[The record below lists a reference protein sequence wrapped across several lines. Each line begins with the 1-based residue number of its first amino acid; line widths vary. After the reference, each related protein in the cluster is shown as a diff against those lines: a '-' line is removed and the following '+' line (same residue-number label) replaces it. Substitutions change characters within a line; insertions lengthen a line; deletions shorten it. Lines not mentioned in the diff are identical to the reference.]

1 MNAPDNTIAQN
12 KKALFEYEILER
24 FEAGIVLK
32 GAEIKAVRA
41 KRVDISSGYVKIK
54 GDEAWLINMVL
65 NGVAAEVASQTR
77 KLLLHRFEISRMIG
91 LSEQKGLTLIPLK
104 MYFNHGKAKL
114 EIGVAKGRKLHDK
127 RELIKK
133 RDINREQKQKVDL

>member
-1 MNAPDNTIAQN
+1 MSTPDGSIALN

-24 FEAGIVLK
+24 FEAGVVLV
-32 GAEIKAVRA
+32 GSEIKAVRA
-41 KRVDISSGYVKIK
+41 KRVDISSAYVRIR

-65 NGVAAEVASQTR
+65 NGVPADEASRTR

-104 MYFNHGKAKL
+104 MYFNHGKAKI
-114 EIGVAKGRKLHDK
+114 EIGVAKGRKHHDK

-133 RDINREQKQKVDL
+133 RDIKREQRQRLL

>member
-1 MNAPDNTIAQN
+1 MSAPDNTIAQN
-12 KKALFEYEILER
+12 QKALFEYEILER

-133 RDINREQKQKVDL
+133 RDINRELKHKIDL

>member
-1 MNAPDNTIAQN
+1 
-12 KKALFEYEILER
+12 
-24 FEAGIVLK
+24 
-32 GAEIKAVRA
+32 
-41 KRVDISSGYVKIK
+41 VDISSGYVKIK